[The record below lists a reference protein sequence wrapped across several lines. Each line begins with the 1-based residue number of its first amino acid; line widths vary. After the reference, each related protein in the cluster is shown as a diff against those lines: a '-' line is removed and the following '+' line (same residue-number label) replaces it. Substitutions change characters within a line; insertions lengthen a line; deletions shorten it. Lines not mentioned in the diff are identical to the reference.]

1 MAEPT
6 PIDKLCDE
14 IAELEEQAQAYDNAA
29 SPLSTLLEAVN
40 DCDSCLSTRLWIRPT
55 GSPQWL
61 GPSTN
66 SLRPSWPS
74 LRKPK
79 RTNTTSP
86 LQGNRPPLPG
96 GLLFCTGLNS
106 GLGCH

>member
-40 DCDSCLSTRLWIRPT
+40 DCDSCLYELDSWLTLRNINAAMDKADRLSTVAWAKHEQLEAK
-55 GSPQWL
+55 L
-61 GPSTN
+61 AE
-66 SLRPSWPS
+66 LEEAEAD
-74 LRKPK
+74 
-79 RTNTTSP
+79 
-86 LQGNRPPLPG
+86 
-96 GLLFCTGLNS
+96 
-106 GLGCH
+106 